1 MVSERREHRRLK
13 APGVRAGVKFNDVF
27 GRETAIDA
35 DIVDISHSGIR
46 VRLKQPLNLE
56 VGDKIKITMRL
67 PNSGTPFSVHGQL
80 KHRGADAE
88 FGLAYHHHDHVKG
101 SIDDLIFECV
111 QFCDDT
117 MLIKTA

>member
-1 MVSERREHRRLK
+1 MSTERREHRRLK
-13 APGVRAGVKFNDVF
+13 APGIRAGVKFNDLF

-35 DIVDISHSGIR
+35 DIVDISFSGIR
-46 VRLKQPLNLE
+46 VKLKQPLSLA

-67 PNSGTPFSVHGQL
+67 PNSGTPFSVHGIL
-80 KHRGADAE
+80 KHQGTDAE
-88 FGLAYHHHDHVKG
+88 VGVAYHHHDHVKG

-117 MLIKTA
+117 VLIRTA